1 MFSTK
6 VISGFDLL
14 QIFLKE
20 GTLSILVIIQSTR
33 MNNIKT
39 PPKRFRH
46 WRDVARV
53 AKTHLGAR
61 LVDKPLFS
69 REFIDHI
76 TTRNDKFVKAFKNSS
91 VKKPSVKAVSVLLY
105 QWIDLLHLEEVSTS
119 KLIVDLTSDV
129 AAIDVGD
136 VVYLDNTRRHSS
148 LGIVCDKE
156 IEEKT
161 ISLCRS
167 LGRPVTREELIDVHT
182 KVATKYG
189 KLDVF
194 QANKFD
200 TRAIWRT
207 VQRANNPRAMINSI
221 ERFHKRTAAQVEDIL
236 SKELNRRNGI
246 LENYEKKKPSF
257 KVNSFYN
264 TLFSLSFADFVV
276 SGCWP
281 RSWR

>member
-1 MFSTK
+1 
-6 VISGFDLL
+6 
-14 QIFLKE
+14 
-20 GTLSILVIIQSTR
+20 
-33 MNNIKT
+33 
-39 PPKRFRH
+39 
-46 WRDVARV
+46 V

-76 TTRNDKFVKAFKNSS
+76 TTRNHKFGEVFKNSS
-91 VKKPSVKAVSVLLY
+91 ADTTSVEAFSGLLY
-105 QWIDLLHLEEVSTS
+105 QWIDLLDVEEVSTR
-119 KLIVDLTSDV
+119 KLVVDLTSDV
-129 AAIDVGD
+129 AAMDVGD

-161 ISLCRS
+161 ISLCRL

-182 KVATKYG
+182 EVATKYG

-194 QANKFD
+194 QAIDFD

-221 ERFHKRTAAQVEDIL
+221 ERFYKKTAAQVEVFL
-236 SKELNRRNGI
+236 SGELNRRNGI
-246 LENYEKKKPSF
+246 LKNYAKKKPSIKVNSF
-257 KVNSFYN
+257 KVNSFYH
-264 TLFSLSFADFVV
+264 TLFLF
-276 SGCWP
+276 GLC
-281 RSWR
+281 